1 MVTPWSGNAGRHPW
15 AEGTSGE
22 FADTCVGMGIVEN
35 FVDYVTM
42 FGPAYN
48 SGKIRQG
55 DKIVS
60 VGGMNMGDHAER
72 IVACIAPH
80 EGSKALVRVA
90 VLNTLNA
97 KGEGSERQGVP
108 VEVDLLRWPKAHMQ
122 RYQDLHKKIQDLA
135 QQSTQSAAI
144 GVDLVNML
152 RAIKAWEYAEEVRL
166 HRRVMQLEEGASDGT
181 MKGAG
186 KPRDLEQE
194 IIDLKKKVVEKD
206 SLMTH
211 GEKLLKAKTD
221 RILQLED
228 ELKKVSY
235 AQVAARQV
243 TEQVEKFKAQSDE
256 TLKAAR
262 AENEGLLKN
271 LMLRNDEVQALRN
284 AEFEKSKIESKLR
297 SLLAECE
304 ALKTLLNSLQFKL
317 SVQETLMATQDE
329 DLRVLVC

>member
-1 MVTPWSGNAGRHPW
+1 
-15 AEGTSGE
+15 
-22 FADTCVGMGIVEN
+22 MGIVEN

-60 VGGMNMGDHAER
+60 VGGMDMGDHAER

-228 ELKKVSY
+228 ELKKASY

-243 TEQVEKFKAQSDE
+243 TEQFEKFKAQSDE
-256 TLKAAR
+256 TLKAVR

-271 LMLRNDEVQALRN
+271 LMLRNDEIQALRN